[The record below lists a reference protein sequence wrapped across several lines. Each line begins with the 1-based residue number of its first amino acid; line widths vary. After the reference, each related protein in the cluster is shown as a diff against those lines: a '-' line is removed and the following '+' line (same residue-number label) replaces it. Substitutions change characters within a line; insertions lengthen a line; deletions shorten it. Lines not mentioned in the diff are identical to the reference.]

1 MITGDFST
9 IGNSLQTLQS
19 RLEQAGIDNARF
31 EARLLLCHVLN
42 IETQIL
48 IAYPERAL
56 SPLQQE
62 TLIAALARRENREP
76 MSHILGEREFW
87 SLPFKVTADTLTP
100 RPDSET
106 LIEAALRHFPDTEA
120 DLQVL
125 DLGVG
130 TGCLLLSVLSEFP
143 NAFGLG
149 VDISAKALD
158 VAREN
163 AERLEL
169 AGRSQWE
176 LGNWADGIDQTFDL
190 VLSNPPYIS
199 ENDKDSLE
207 PEVAHFEPDSALFAG
222 ADGLDDYRLL
232 AQVLG
237 RLLKDDGR
245 AILEI
250 GIGQAQAVSELME
263 NADLEVLETPKDL
276 GGVTRCV
283 IIRKKL

>member
-9 IGNSLQTLQS
+9 IGNGLQTVQS
-19 RLEQAGIDNARF
+19 RLEGVGIDNARF

-42 IETQIL
+42 IEPQIL

-56 SPLQQE
+56 SPAQQE
-62 TLIAALARRENREP
+62 SLIGALGRREKREP

-87 SLPFKVTADTLTP
+87 SLPFKVTPDTLTP

-106 LIEAALRHFPDTEA
+106 LIEAALRHFPDTQSA
-120 DLQVL
+120 LQVL

-130 TGCLLLSVLSEFP
+130 TGCLLLSVLSEYP
-143 NAFGLG
+143 NARGLG
-149 VDISAKALD
+149 VDISSKALD

-163 AERLEL
+163 ALRLKL
-169 AGRSQWE
+169 DGRSQWQ
-176 LGNWADGIDQTFDL
+176 LGNWADGIEETFDL
-190 VLSNPPYIS
+190 VLSNPPYIAQS
-199 ENDKDSLE
+199 DKASLA
-207 PEVAHFEPDSALFAG
+207 PEVADYEPDSALFAG

-232 AQVLG
+232 AQVLE
-237 RLLKDDGR
+237 RLLNENGR

-250 GIGQAQAVSELME
+250 GIGQAQAVCDLME
-263 NADLEVLETPKDL
+263 NAGLEVLETPKDL

>member
-1 MITGDFST
+1 LIAGDFST

-19 RLEQAGIDNARF
+19 RLEQVGIENSRF

-42 IETQIL
+42 VETQIL

-56 SPLQQE
+56 SLSQQE
-62 TLIAALARRENREP
+62 SLIAALARREKREP

-106 LIEAALRHFPDTEA
+106 LIEAAVRHFPDPQA
-120 DLQVL
+120 ALQVL

-130 TGCLLLSVLSEFP
+130 TGCLLLSVLSQYP
-143 NAFGLG
+143 NARGLG

-163 AERLEL
+163 AARLEL
-169 AGRSQWE
+169 AGRSQWQ
-176 LGNWADGIDQTFDL
+176 LGNWADGIEETFDL
-190 VLSNPPYIS
+190 VLSNPPYIAES
-199 ENDKDSLE
+199 DKDSLA
-207 PEVAHFEPDSALFAG
+207 PEVADYEPDSALFAG
-222 ADGLDDYRLL
+222 VDGLDDYRLL
-232 AQVLG
+232 AQVVP
-237 RLLKDDGR
+237 RLLTENGR

-250 GIGQAQAVSELME
+250 GIGQAQAVCELME

-276 GGVTRCV
+276 AGVTRCV

>member
-1 MITGDFST
+1 M
-9 IGNSLQTLQS
+9 QTLQAS
-19 RLEQAGIDNARF
+19 LEQAGIDNARF

-56 SPLQQE
+56 SPVQQE
-62 TLIAALARRENREP
+62 SLIAALARREKREP

-87 SLPFKVTADTLTP
+87 SLPFKVTPDTLTP

-106 LIEAALRHFPDTEA
+106 LIEAALRHFPDMQA
-120 DLQVL
+120 ALQVL

-130 TGCLLLSVLSEFP
+130 TGCLLLSVLSEYS
-143 NAFGLG
+143 NARGLG

-163 AERLEL
+163 AIRLEL
-169 AGRSQWE
+169 DGRSQWQ
-176 LGNWADGIDQTFDL
+176 LGNWADGIEKTFDL
-190 VLSNPPYIS
+190 VLSNPPYIAES
-199 ENDKDSLE
+199 DKDRLE
-207 PEVAHFEPDSALFAG
+207 PEVADYEPDSALYAG
-222 ADGLDDYRLL
+222 VDGLDDYRLL
-232 AQVLG
+232 AQVLP
-237 RLLKDDGR
+237 RLLNEDGC

-250 GIGQAQAVSELME
+250 GIGQAQAVCDLME
-263 NADLEVLETPKDL
+263 KADLTVLETPKDL